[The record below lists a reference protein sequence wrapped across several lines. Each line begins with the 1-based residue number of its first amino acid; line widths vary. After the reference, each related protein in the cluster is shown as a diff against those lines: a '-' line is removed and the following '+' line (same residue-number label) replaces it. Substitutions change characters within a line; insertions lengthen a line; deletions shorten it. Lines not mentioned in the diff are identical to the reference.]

1 MLIVYFCI
9 MTHRISGNRKIPG
22 YYTACLI
29 FGITLL
35 FAEFPFEATF
45 GSVPDTADYYSADYL
60 RNDNHI
66 YQNYIKSVEFSQ
78 IGFDIADPIIP
89 LNSDQQ
95 FKVSFDDMQG
105 SFKQYYYQIQHCTA
119 NWEKSEIWTNEYLEG
134 MEEGQVEKFE
144 SSFNTRT
151 SYTHYEFEFPN
162 DRFMIKKSGNYILR
176 TYSRDQKGNET
187 DIFTR
192 RFMVVDP
199 KVTVSA
205 TVSRAGTSDDYETK
219 QEVDFKIN
227 TNGFRID
234 APYQDIKVVIL
245 QNWRWDN
252 AMTNLKPYMVRNEV
266 LDYSFDNGTNLFDGA
281 NEFRRFD
288 LKSMRFLSEKVREI
302 THDDTMF
309 YAKLWDSEK
318 RTFKEYVQDDDINGK
333 FLLKTDDEPSVS
345 NYGEYAEVKFFLP
358 LNAPIAEGNLYVAGG
373 FNCWQY
379 TPENKMEYNYKR
391 KGYQASIL
399 FKQGYY
405 NYLYVMLPNNSK
417 TGDATWIEGNHS
429 ETRNTYTILVY
440 HRSRGELF
448 DELIGSG
455 NFESGR

>member
-1 MLIVYFCI
+1 
-9 MTHRISGNRKIPG
+9 MTDHISGKKTKPG
-22 YYTACLI
+22 YITTCI
-29 FGITLL
+29 IVGITIL
-35 FAEFPFEATF
+35 FTEFPSAPAF
-45 GSVPDTADYYSADYL
+45 GGDPDTADYYSADYL
-60 RNDNHI
+60 RNDNHV
-66 YQNYIKSVEFSQ
+66 YQKYIKAVVLSQ
-78 IGFDIADPIIP
+78 VGFDLADPIIT
-89 LNSDQQ
+89 LNSDEQ
-95 FKVSFDDMQG
+95 FKVGFDDLQG
-105 SFKQYYYQIQHCTA
+105 SFKQYYYRIQHCSA
-119 NWEKSEIWTNEYLEG
+119 DWENSEIWTNEYLEG
-134 MEEGQVEKFE
+134 IEEGQVEKFE

-151 SYTHYEFEFPN
+151 TYTHYEFEFPN
-162 DRFMIKKSGNYILR
+162 DRFMIRKSGNYILR
-176 TYSRDQKGNET
+176 TYSRDQKGNEEN
-187 DIFTR
+187 IFTR

-199 KVTVSA
+199 KVSLSA

-245 QNWRWDN
+245 QNGRWDN

-288 LKSMRFLSEKVREI
+288 LKSMRFLSEKVREN

-358 LNAPIAEGNLYVAGG
+358 FDAPIAEGNLYVAGG

-379 TPENKMEYNYKR
+379 IPENKMEYNYKR

-417 TGDATWIEGNHS
+417 TGDATWVEGNHS

-448 DELIGSG
+448 DKLIGSG